1 MLLSLVF
8 LASQAI
14 LAYKTMP
21 GSKTFRKL
29 VHLSLHL
36 VALVL
41 AIVGICAAFKYHNLN
56 SIDNLYSLH
65 SWLGLATTILF
76 GIQWVIGFI
85 SFFSP
90 GLAPSL
96 RASVLPWHVFCG
108 LFIFGLA
115 IATTELGFLEKLTFL
130 QQSST
135 IGKFSSE
142 AMFVN
147 VLGLIVAIL
156 GGFVFLAAV
165 GPVQAKEDGYSPI
178 E

>member
-1 MLLSLVF
+1 M
-8 LASQAI
+8 
-14 LAYKTMP
+14 
-21 GSKTFRKL
+21 
-29 VHLSLHL
+29 
-36 VALVL
+36 
-41 AIVGICAAFKYHNLN
+41 
-56 SIDNLYSLH
+56 
-65 SWLGLATTILF
+65 
-76 GIQWVIGFI
+76 
-85 SFFSP
+85 
-90 GLAPSL
+90 
-96 RASVLPWHVFCG
+96 LPWHVFCG